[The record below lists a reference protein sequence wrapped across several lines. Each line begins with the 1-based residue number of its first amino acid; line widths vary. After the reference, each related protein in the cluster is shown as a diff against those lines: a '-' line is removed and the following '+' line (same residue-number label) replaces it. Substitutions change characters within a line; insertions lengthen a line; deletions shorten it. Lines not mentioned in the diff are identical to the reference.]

1 MSRQQELGKEDGDFE
16 EAHIFYRQVKSQDRL
31 TSPISER
38 IESPSELSDVDEL
51 LDYIRS
57 RKLRYP
63 IDISETEMDEL
74 PKDLAIQIVENSPEE
89 DSVKF
94 LLSQFCDSLRKRQRQ
109 ANKYA
114 MLIHIGQQFLLAH
127 VRAERGMSIK
137 EEEGEIELIRRF
149 LDVDNILSAALFER
163 TDDGVVKFSHFTDT
177 GSDSFRAFLG
187 VTKRKFHYQKK
198 NVQIITYYKGKTGLE
213 CKFEFTNEE
222 FEDKWLNGSEL
233 TLQGEQFAFND
244 ERPHLIK
251 EIRWGGEQYKSPRSF
266 KSDFKEYSFSLDG
279 ERRRYQDL
287 LNLESPDGSSISIFD
302 TDVEKA
308 EDKQDR
314 VEIYYEDEDTRVL
327 DKRGLPDHLYVIY
340 ANGKIDLN
348 SSFANHIFADIIS
361 GTEIS
366 LFHPSQSVAANEF
379 TVNTLTF
386 HNIDED
392 QITPELRRFAET
404 THEHIVNLSGETASR
419 CLTYLLLYVL
429 SRELG
434 KQFQDGISQLIN
446 INHGSAR
453 NRDVVSSKENE
464 YGGLI
469 EYKNKKDLEK
479 DDAASEIVSNIKTKL
494 RDSNEK
500 VFLWGI
506 PEQTRELDG
515 LNTQSWNDDR
525 VTSIEERVN
534 KKLQED
540 NFDYTDYHIQIIP
553 LGDNGDRWIIAGII
567 Y

>member
-1 MSRQQELGKEDGDFE
+1 MSRQQELGGEEGDFE
-16 EAHIFYRQVKSQDRL
+16 EARIFYRRVKSQDRL
-31 TSPISER
+31 TSPTSEQ

-63 IDISETEMDEL
+63 IDISETDMDEL
-74 PKDLAIQIVENSPEE
+74 PKDLAIQVLENGPKE
-89 DSVKF
+89 DPVKF

-163 TDDGVVKFSHFTDT
+163 TDDGAIKFSHFTDT

-222 FEDKWLNGSEL
+222 FEDKWLNGNEL
-233 TLQGEQFAFND
+233 HLQGEQFAFND

-251 EIRWGGEQYKSPRSF
+251 EIRWGGEQYESPRSF

-287 LNLESPDGSSISIFD
+287 LDLESPEGSSVSIFD
-302 TDVEKA
+302 NDVERA

-314 VEIYYEDEDTRVL
+314 VEIYYEDV
-327 DKRGLPDHLYVIY
+327 
-340 ANGKIDLN
+340 
-348 SSFANHIFADIIS
+348 
-361 GTEIS
+361 
-366 LFHPSQSVAANEF
+366 
-379 TVNTLTF
+379 
-386 HNIDED
+386 
-392 QITPELRRFAET
+392 
-404 THEHIVNLSGETASR
+404 
-419 CLTYLLLYVL
+419 
-429 SRELG
+429 
-434 KQFQDGISQLIN
+434 
-446 INHGSAR
+446 
-453 NRDVVSSKENE
+453 
-464 YGGLI
+464 I

-494 RDSNEK
+494 KDSSEK

-525 VTSIEERVN
+525 VTNIEERVN
-534 KKLQED
+534 DQLQED
-540 NFDYTDYHIQIIP
+540 NFDYTDYHMQIIP
-553 LGDNGDRWIIAGII
+553 LGDNGDRWIIAGLI

>member
-1 MSRQQELGKEDGDFE
+1 MSRQQELGKDDGDFE
-16 EAHIFYRQVKSQDRL
+16 EAHIFYRRVKSQDRL
-31 TSPISER
+31 TKPISER

-63 IDISETEMDEL
+63 IDINETEMDEL
-74 PKDLAIQIVENSPEE
+74 PKDLAIQVLEDGPEE
-89 DSVKF
+89 DPVKF

-114 MLIHIGQQFLLAH
+114 MLVHFGSQFLLAH

-149 LDVDNILSAALFER
+149 LDVDNILSAALFEL
-163 TDDGVVKFSHFTDT
+163 TSDGVIQFSHFTDT

-198 NVQIITYYKGKTGLE
+198 NVQVITFYKGKTGLE

-222 FEDKWLNGSEL
+222 FEDKWLNGDEI
-233 TLQGEQFAFND
+233 TLQGDQFAFNG
-244 ERPHLIK
+244 ERPHLIN
-251 EIRWGGEQYKSPRSF
+251 EIRWGGEQYESPRAF

-287 LNLESPDGSSISIFD
+287 LDLESPEKSSVSIFD
-302 TDVEKA
+302 DDVEKA
-308 EDKQDR
+308 EDKQGR
-314 VEIYYEDEDTRVL
+314 VEIYYKDGERRVL
-327 DKRGLPDHLYVIY
+327 DKGNLPDNFHVIY
-340 ANGKIDLN
+340 ANGKIDLS
-348 SSFANHIFADIIS
+348 SSFADHIFADIIN
-361 GTEIS
+361 GVEIS
-366 LFHPSQSVAANEF
+366 VFHPSQAAAANEF
-379 TVNTLTF
+379 TVNTVTF
-386 HNIDED
+386 LNIDRD
-392 QITPELRRFAET
+392 QITDELKKFAET
-404 THEHIVNLSGETASR
+404 THKHIVNLSGETASR
-419 CLTYLLLYVL
+419 CLTYVLLHVL
-429 SRELG
+429 SREVG
-434 KQFQDGISQLIN
+434 QQFQKGIDQLIN
-446 INHGSAR
+446 INHGAAR

-479 DDAASEIVSNIKTKL
+479 KDAATEIVANIKTKL
-494 RDSNEK
+494 KDSDEK

-525 VTSIEERVN
+525 VTNIEERVN
-534 KKLQED
+534 EQLQED
-540 NFDYTDYHIQIIP
+540 SFDYTDYHMQIIP
-553 LGDNGDRWIIAGII
+553 LGDNGDRWIIAGLI

>member
-1 MSRQQELGKEDGDFE
+1 MSRQQELGGKKGDFE
-16 EAHIFYRQVKSQDRL
+16 EACIFYRRVKSQDRL
-31 TSPISER
+31 TSPTSEQ
-38 IESPSELSDVDEL
+38 IESPSELSDVDEI

-63 IDISETEMDEL
+63 IDISKSDMDEL
-74 PKDLAIQIVENSPEE
+74 PKDLAIQVLENGSKKNP
-89 DSVKF
+89 VKY

-163 TDDGVVKFSHFTDT
+163 TDDVIKFSHYTDT

-222 FEDKWLNGSEL
+222 FENKWLNGNEL
-233 TLQGEQFAFND
+233 RLQGEQFAFND

-251 EIRWGGEQYKSPRSF
+251 EIRWGGEQYESPRSF

-287 LNLESPDGSSISIFD
+287 LVFESPEGSSISIFD
-302 TDVEKA
+302 DDVEKA

-314 VEIYYEDEDTRVL
+314 VEIYYEGRDTRVL
-327 DKRGLPDHLYVIY
+327 DKGNLTDSLYAIY
-340 ANGKIDLN
+340 ANDKINLN
-348 SSFANHIFADIIS
+348 SSFADHIFADIIS
-361 GTEIS
+361 GAEIS

-379 TVNTLTF
+379 TVNTITF
-386 HNIDED
+386 LNINED
-392 QITPELRRFAET
+392 HITPELSRFAET
-404 THEHIVNLSGETASR
+404 THKHIVNLSGETVSR
-419 CLTYLLLYVL
+419 CLTYLLLHVL
-429 SRELG
+429 SREIDQ
-434 KQFQDGISQLIN
+434 QFKKGINQLIN

-464 YGGLI
+464 HGGLI

-494 RDSNEK
+494 KDSSEK

-534 KKLQED
+534 KKLQQT
-540 NFDYTDYHIQIIP
+540 NFDYTDFNMQIIP
-553 LGDNGDRWIIAGII
+553 LGDNGDRWIIAGMI

>member
-1 MSRQQELGKEDGDFE
+1 MSRQQELAGEGGDFE
-16 EAHIFYRQVKSQDRL
+16 EAHIFYRRVKSQDRL
-31 TSPISER
+31 TDPTSEK
-38 IESPSELSDVDEL
+38 IESPSELSDVGEL
-51 LDYIRS
+51 LDYIRN

-63 IDISETEMDEL
+63 IDISKTEMDEL
-74 PKDLAIQIVENSPEE
+74 PKDLAIQVLQNKPEK

-109 ANKYA
+109 ADKYA
-114 MLIHIGQQFLLAH
+114 MLIHIGKQFLLAH

-163 TDDGVVKFSHFTDT
+163 TNDGVIQFSHFTDT

-187 VTKRKFHYQKK
+187 VTKRKFNYEKK

-213 CKFEFTNEE
+213 CKFEFTNED
-222 FEDKWLNGSEL
+222 FENKLLHGNEL
-233 TLQGEQFAFND
+233 KLQGEQFSFND

-251 EIRWGGEQYKSPRSF
+251 EIRWGGEQYGSPRSF
-266 KSDFKEYSFSLDG
+266 KSDFKEYSFSLEG

-287 LNLESPDGSSISIFD
+287 LDLESPEESSISIFD
-302 TDVEKA
+302 TDVKNA

-314 VEIYYEDEDTRVL
+314 VEIYYEDQDTRVL
-327 DKRGLPDHLYVIY
+327 DKGDLPDNLYAIY
-340 ANGKIDLN
+340 ANSKIDL
-348 SSFANHIFADIIS
+348 SSSYADHIFADIIN
-361 GTEIS
+361 GAEIS
-366 LFHPSQSVAANEF
+366 LFHPSQSAAADGF
-379 TVNTLTF
+379 TINTITF
-386 HNIDED
+386 LNIDEN
-392 QITPELRRFAET
+392 QITPELKKFAET
-404 THEHIVNLSGETASR
+404 THDHIVNLSGETASR
-419 CLTYLLLYVL
+419 CLTYLLLHVL
-429 SRELG
+429 SRELNQPF
-434 KQFQDGISQLIN
+434 KNGINQLIN

-453 NRDVVSSKENE
+453 NRDVVSSKESE
-464 YGGLI
+464 HGGLI

-479 DDAASEIVSNIKTKL
+479 DDPASEIVSNIKTKL
-494 RDSNEK
+494 KNTEEK

-525 VTSIEERVN
+525 VTAIEERVN
-534 KKLQED
+534 EQLKHD
-540 NFDYTDYHIQIIP
+540 NFDYTDYHMQIIP
-553 LGDNGDRWIIAGII
+553 LGENGDRWIIAGLM